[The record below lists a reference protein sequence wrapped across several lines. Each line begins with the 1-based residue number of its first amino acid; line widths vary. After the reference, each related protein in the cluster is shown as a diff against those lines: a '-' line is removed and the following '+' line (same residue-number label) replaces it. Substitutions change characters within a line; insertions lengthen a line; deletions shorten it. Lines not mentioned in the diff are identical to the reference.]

1 MNGQEMEKAI
11 EEIWSL
17 FRDTDRMFKET
28 RLQFQETRL
37 QFEETD
43 RRFKE
48 TDRKFQDTDRKFQ
61 DTDRKFQDTDRK
73 FQDTD
78 RKFNRTDEKLRDL
91 EGLFVGQWGK
101 LMESLGKGSAVKPFR
116 EWGID
121 VHMISQRAASHREG
135 RSMEINLLMANDDQV
150 VVVEVKTTLKVEH
163 VRELLED
170 LKAFT
175 RFFKRFRGCR
185 VYGAVAALRM
195 EEEADKYAYRHGLF
209 VVKAGADGLAKILN
223 DHRFRPADFG
233 K

>member
-48 TDRKFQDTDRKFQ
+48 TDRKFQDTDRKF
-61 DTDRKFQDTDRK
+61 
-73 FQDTD
+73 
-78 RKFNRTDEKLRDL
+78 NRTDEKLRDL

-101 LMESLGKGSAVKPFR
+101 LMESLVEGSVLKIFR
-116 EWGID
+116 ERGID
-121 VHMISQRAASHREG
+121 VREVYQRMTSHREG
-135 RSMEINLLMANDDQV
+135 QSMEIDLLLVDDDQV
-150 VVVEVKTTLKVEH
+150 IVVEVKTTLKVEH

>member
-48 TDRKFQDTDRKFQ
+48 TDRKFQE
-61 DTDRKFQDTDRK
+61 TDRKFQDTDRK

-101 LMESLGKGSAVKPFR
+101 LMESLVEGSVLKIFR
-116 EWGID
+116 ERGID
-121 VHMISQRAASHREG
+121 VREVYQRMTSHREG
-135 RSMEINLLMANDDQV
+135 QSMEIDLLLVDDDQV
-150 VVVEVKTTLKVEH
+150 IVVEVKTTLKVEH

>member
-48 TDRKFQDTDRKFQ
+48 TDRKFQE
-61 DTDRKFQDTDRK
+61 TDRK

-233 K
+233 Q

>member
-48 TDRKFQDTDRKFQ
+48 TDRKFQE
-61 DTDRKFQDTDRK
+61 TDRK

-78 RKFNRTDEKLRDL
+78 RKFNRTDEKLREL

-233 K
+233 Q

>member
-48 TDRKFQDTDRKFQ
+48 
-61 DTDRKFQDTDRK
+61 TDRK